1 MGLKV
6 NITNVQQFLSKVR
19 GGLFNTFYLQLS
31 TCNHK
36 VMKYEL
42 VSLGLCE
49 QEQFIVKTV
58 SYLFKEVQVSG
69 ALSEELNPGD
79 ALKSESEF

>member
-1 MGLKV
+1 
-6 NITNVQQFLSKVR
+6 
-19 GGLFNTFYLQLS
+19 
-31 TCNHK
+31 
-36 VMKYEL
+36 MKYEL

-58 SYLFKEVQVSG
+58 SYLFEEVQVSG